1 MSRLFLPPSYAKK
14 SGATDSMA
22 ETFIR
27 EPRLE
32 VHAVKKGPNMGQ
44 FALVAH
50 GKNNKGQMAVIELRV
65 VETFL
70 EAACLFDLV
79 RLKIIKPDDVPQ
91 FEITEKHLA
100 TARDNWL
107 AA

>member
-1 MSRLFLPPSYAKK
+1 MSRLILPPSYAAK
-14 SGATDSMA
+14 SGATDEMKEA
-22 ETFIR
+22 YIPK
-27 EPRLE
+27 PRLE

-44 FALVAH
+44 FAIVAH
-50 GKNNKGQMAVIELRV
+50 GKNNRGQMAVIELRV

-70 EAACLFDLV
+70 EAVCLFDLV
-79 RLKIIKPDDVPQ
+79 RFKIIKPEDVPQ
-91 FEITEKHLA
+91 FEITEKHLQ